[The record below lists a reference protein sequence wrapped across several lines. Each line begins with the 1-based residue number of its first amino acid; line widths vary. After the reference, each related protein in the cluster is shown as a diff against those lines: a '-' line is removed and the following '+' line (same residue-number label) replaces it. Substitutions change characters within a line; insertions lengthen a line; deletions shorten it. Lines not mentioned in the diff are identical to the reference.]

1 MLELFKN
8 RASFMIILVFSLL
21 GTLLF
26 SGSVQITGRVEF
38 NYRVNPDFT
47 LGTSNAFVGD
57 NAAYLVVTANGP
69 VMVVDMKYTSPNFTS
84 IYVNELFV
92 PWKVNDN
99 LTAFFGYRNIAD
111 YDGFL
116 GNAGS
121 LKWAKNGV
129 GILWYKSVFSL
140 IYGIPGLMIEAGT
153 DFQSTLTSPLSYV
166 VLAKTSVG
174 PVKINANVTGKI
186 DGTQTA
192 VGARLAYRIS
202 PFNLYLAVGYSFST
216 ASITGLLI
224 GLDGQV
230 GDLGGLAEVDAT
242 EFDKVKLYGDIY
254 YKFQAYKFGAT
265 GNYDFSNGKFVLQPY
280 VVTKLGAADGRISAR
295 FEETGYK
302 YLLLNVGFGF

>member
-129 GILWYKSVFSL
+129 GILWYKSV
-140 IYGIPGLMIEAGT
+140 
-153 DFQSTLTSPLSYV
+153 
-166 VLAKTSVG
+166 
-174 PVKINANVTGKI
+174 
-186 DGTQTA
+186 
-192 VGARLAYRIS
+192 
-202 PFNLYLAVGYSFST
+202 
-216 ASITGLLI
+216 
-224 GLDGQV
+224 
-230 GDLGGLAEVDAT
+230 
-242 EFDKVKLYGDIY
+242 
-254 YKFQAYKFGAT
+254 
-265 GNYDFSNGKFVLQPY
+265 
-280 VVTKLGAADGRISAR
+280 
-295 FEETGYK
+295 
-302 YLLLNVGFGF
+302 